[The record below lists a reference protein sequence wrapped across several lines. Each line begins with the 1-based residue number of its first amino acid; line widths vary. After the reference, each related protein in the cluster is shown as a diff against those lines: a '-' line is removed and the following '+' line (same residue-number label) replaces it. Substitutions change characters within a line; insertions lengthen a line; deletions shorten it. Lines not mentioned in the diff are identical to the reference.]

1 MLRTFGTTTN
11 PWQLLDEMRQ
21 TFDRP
26 LREVVPSANP
36 VDVIEDEGHITVLMN
51 MPGVRPESLKLS
63 LENTT
68 LTIQAALE
76 PQDEAR
82 YLWRERPT
90 GEIRRAV
97 TLPVRLN
104 GDATE
109 ANLENGVLTVRIAK
123 AAEAT
128 ARAIPVNA
136 SKTVTAVQG

>member
-1 MLRTFGTTTN
+1 MLRPFQTTN

-21 TFDRP
+21 TLDRP
-26 LREVVPSANP
+26 LREAVPSLNP
-36 VDVIEDEGHITVLMN
+36 VDVIEEEGHITVVMN
-51 MPGVRPESLKLS
+51 MPGVRPENLKLS

-76 PQDEAR
+76 PQADAR

-104 GDATE
+104 ADSTE
-109 ANLENGVLTVRIAK
+109 ANLENGVLSVRIAK

-128 ARAIPVNA
+128 ARSIPVNA
-136 SKTVTAVQG
+136 SKTVAAVQG